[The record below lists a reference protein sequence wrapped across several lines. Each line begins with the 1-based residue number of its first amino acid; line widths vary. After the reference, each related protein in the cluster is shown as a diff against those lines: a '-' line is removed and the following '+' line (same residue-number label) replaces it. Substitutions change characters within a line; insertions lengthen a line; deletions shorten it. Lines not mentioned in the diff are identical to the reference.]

1 MSSPRERAQQQ
12 AQLRQQQQSL
22 VRDLLPVLDALD
34 RAEIHWRQVLETQ
47 QASPPLRQEAQ
58 ASDPGLWAKL
68 RRGLLQQL
76 RHGRPE
82 PGPVARSQPPLEPER
97 SASLAS
103 SAGEGIS
110 LIRSSLLEV
119 LQAHGL
125 EPIDSVGL
133 PFDPE
138 RMRALG
144 QRPGGADLAAGRVV
158 EEAVRGYL
166 WHSALLREAQVLVAG
181 P

>member
-1 MSSPRERAQQQ
+1 MTSPRERAQLQ
-12 AQLRQQQQSL
+12 AQLRQQQEAL

-34 RAEIHWRQVLETQ
+34 RAEAHWQQVL
-47 QASPPLRQEAQ
+47 AAQ
-58 ASDPGLWAKL
+58 RATTAAAAPSPGLWERL
-68 RRGLLQQL
+68 RRRLTGQPGQA
-76 RHGRPE
+76 GTPE
-82 PGPVARSQPPLEPER
+82 ATT
-97 SASLAS
+97 SLAR

-110 LIRSSLLEV
+110 LIRASLLEV
-119 LQAHGL
+119 LQGHGL
-125 EPIDSVGL
+125 EPFESVGE

-144 QRPGGADLAAGRVV
+144 QRPGAPGTAAGSVV

-166 WHSALLREAQVLVAG
+166 WRRNLLREAQVLLAG

>member
-12 AQLRQQQQSL
+12 AQLRQQQQAL

-34 RAEIHWRQVLETQ
+34 RAEIHWRQVLQTQ
-47 QASPPLRQEAQ
+47 QATQPIRQDGQ
-58 ASDPGLWAKL
+58 ASDPGFWAKL
-68 RRGLLQQL
+68 RRGLLKRFQ
-76 RHGRPE
+76 RGRPG
-82 PGPVARSQPPLEPER
+82 PGLPGRSQPPLAPER
-97 SASLAS
+97 STSLAG

-125 EPIDSVGL
+125 EPIESVGL

-144 QRPGGADLAAGRVV
+144 QRPGGGDLAAGRVV

>member
-1 MSSPRERAQQQ
+1 MTSPRERAQQS

-34 RAEIHWRQVLETQ
+34 RAEIHWRKVLAKQVAAKPGRRTLPGGLPNLLTQ
-47 QASPPLRQEAQ
+47 
-58 ASDPGLWAKL
+58 L
-68 RRGLLQQL
+68 RRWLGGGKGEQAE
-76 RHGRPE
+76 RER
-82 PGPVARSQPPLEPER
+82 AR
-97 SASLAS
+97 ALAS

-110 LIRSSLLEV
+110 LIRTSLLEV

-125 EPIDSVGL
+125 EPFDSVGL

-144 QRPGGADLAAGRVV
+144 QGSGSSAAPPGQVV
-158 EEAVRGYL
+158 EEALRGYL
-166 WHSALLREAQVLVAG
+166 WQRSLLREAQVLVAG
-181 P
+181 PWGP

>member
-1 MSSPRERAQQQ
+1 MTSPRERAQQT
-12 AQLRQQQQSL
+12 AQLRQQQQAL

-34 RAEIHWRQVLETQ
+34 RAEIHWRQVLEKQPSANPLQ
-47 QASPPLRQEAQ
+47 QDAKGPRLS
-58 ASDPGLWAKL
+58 LWAKL
-68 RRGLLQQL
+68 RRWLQKRL
-76 RHGRPE
+76 RRGQ
-82 PGPVARSQPPLEPER
+82 PGPGRLEHSHQPLEPDR
-97 SASLAS
+97 CAALAS

-110 LIRSSLLEV
+110 LIRRSLLEV

-144 QRPGGADLAAGRVV
+144 QRPGGDDLAAGKVV

-166 WHSALLREAQVLVAG
+166 WHSSLLREAQVLVAG